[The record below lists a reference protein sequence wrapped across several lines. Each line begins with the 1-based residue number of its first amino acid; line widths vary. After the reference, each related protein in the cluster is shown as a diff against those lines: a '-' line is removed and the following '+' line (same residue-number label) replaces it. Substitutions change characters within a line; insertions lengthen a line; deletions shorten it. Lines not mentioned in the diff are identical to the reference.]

1 MRKIEML
8 KFVVVVL
15 SGTLFLATTASA
27 QCVEGDDCGNEMPAE
42 QVGPEAPVVETD
54 AGDAVAS
61 EGEAVKK
68 ERIKPLWIS
77 GLALFGSVYLANIIG
92 NAALSEEDAKG
103 TMVGYALIPLAGP
116 FVAMGNS
123 SDDVEVESAFK
134 GVLVMAGVLQIVGA
148 GLFTA
153 GMIIKR
159 KPKAKQA
166 AKAPRFMFTPTPI
179 GRHGAGAVFTM
190 THF

>member
-1 MRKIEML
+1 MKKNCIW
-8 KFVVVVL
+8 FSV
-15 SGTLFLATTASA
+15 FILATISLSTLNATA
-27 QCVEGDDCGNEMPAE
+27 QCVDGVDCGDEMPAE
-42 QVGPEAPVVETD
+42 QVGPEAPAVEMD

-92 NAALSEEDAKG
+92 NAALSEDDAKG
-103 TMVGYALIPLAGP
+103 QSVGYALIPLAGP
-116 FVAMGNS
+116 FVALGNS
-123 SDDVEVESAFK
+123 NDDIEVESAFK

-159 KPKAKQA
+159 EPKAKQA
-166 AKAPRFMFTPTPI
+166 ATAPRFMFTPTPI